1 MDLVAEEK
9 VFKEKTVNDLMEYPY
24 APASRS
30 AYHPITSGYS
40 AMAVVE
46 PLAREKGLH
55 RVAIVS
61 PDRKM
66 SEMETARSSS
76 SQAEL
81 GRGPQLI
88 RVARLFALVCF
99 CSASTW

>member
-1 MDLVAEEK
+1 MIKHFGAGSLTAGGEQKSFMDLVAEEK
-9 VFKEKTVNDLMEYPY
+9 GFKEKTVNDLMEYPY

-61 PDRKM
+61 HDRKM
-66 SEMETARSSS
+66 SVETSGGS
-76 SQAEL
+76 SQ
-81 GRGPQLI
+81 
-88 RVARLFALVCF
+88 RL
-99 CSASTW
+99 SAA